1 MKTIIILV
9 ISVLAGLGVFAVI
22 AKRYGSDCIP

>member
-1 MKTIIILV
+1 MKTIVILV

>member
-1 MKTIIILV
+1 MKTIAILV

>member
-1 MKTIIILV
+1 MKTIVILL

-22 AKRYGSDCIP
+22 AKRYGSECIP